1 MFGLCKNE
9 KTTLKNKITM
19 INSATINKVY
29 DKFVALPVDAD
40 LVLDRNLNALMM
52 FALDSEHMDFDG
64 DRLTFAQGAGPL
76 KSVEIE
82 RIIGAEDLGTHMAIV
97 LPASIILVNK
107 QTGAVSVSFAE

>member
-1 MFGLCKNE
+1 
-9 KTTLKNKITM
+9 M
-19 INSATINKVY
+19 INAATINNVY
-29 DKFVALPVDAD
+29 NKFATLSADSD

-52 FALDSEHMDFDG
+52 FALDSDHMDFDG

-76 KSVEIE
+76 QSVEIE
-82 RIIGAEDLGTHMAIV
+82 RIIGADDLGSHMAIV